1 MALLGDL
8 TSRDAILQAIA
19 EFDRIGRDQFL
30 LKYGFKPARSYFLN
44 YSGRT
49 YDSKAIAGAAYGYQ
63 FPDRG
68 PLAPK
73 DFSGGDATVRPK
85 LESLGFQFSDGSEP
99 EASELT
105 SDCLTEGAIYPR
117 EDLIQ
122 MFGIVDSTVNTGVF
136 RPKGSRSL
144 WLFVTRDKTSDRTQY
159 KDHLEGDLLHWEGQ
173 TSGRTDTKI
182 IEHEANG
189 YELLVFYRESK
200 RQHPK
205 AGFRF
210 EGQFRY
216 LSHRPGKPSEFLLQ
230 KVRGAQIEFEAAS
243 EAETFDPSNIEDG
256 RRKVLAAVSQRQ
268 GQSKFRRELMRA
280 YEGKCAVTGCS
291 IEPLLEAAHIHP
303 YLGPQTNH
311 VTNGLLLR
319 ADIHTLFD
327 LGLLAVDFEHR
338 VVGAEILLESDY
350 AALIGKPLGLPASAA
365 DRPSDKALEWHRE
378 HRYAVR

>member
-1 MALLGDL
+1 MSKLNDL
-8 TSRDAILQAIA
+8 TSRDAVLKAMD
-19 EFDRIGRDQFL
+19 EFDRLGRTEFL
-30 LKYGFKPARSYFLN
+30 VKYGFRPARSYFVVHDGK
-44 YSGRT
+44 S
-49 YDSKAIAGAAYGYQ
+49 YDSKAIVGAAYGFQ
-63 FPDRG
+63 FPSQG
-68 PLAPK
+68 PLSAN

-85 LESLGFQFSDGSEP
+85 LEGLGFEFAGGAEP
-99 EASELT
+99 EAGEFT
-105 SDCLTEGAIYPR
+105 SDRLTEGEIYPR
-117 EDLIQ
+117 EDLIE

-159 KDHLEGDLLHWEGQ
+159 KDHLDGDLLHWEGQ
-173 TSGRTDTKI
+173 TSGRTDSKI
-182 IEHEANG
+182 VDHEANG
-189 YELLVFYRESK
+189 DELLVFYRDSK

-216 LSHRPGKPSEFLLQ
+216 LSHKPGNPSEFLLQ
-230 KVRGAQIEFEAAS
+230 RVREYLESEPAP
-243 EAETFDPSNIEDG
+243 EAETFDPTGIEDG
-256 RRKVLAAVSQRQ
+256 RSKVLAAVSRRQ

-280 YEGKCAVTGCS
+280 YEGKCAVTGCA

-303 YLGPQTNH
+303 YLGPHTNH

-327 LGLLAVDFEHR
+327 LGLLAVDAEHR
-338 VVGAEILLESDY
+338 VIGAEILLGSDY
-350 AALIGKPLGLPASAA
+350 AMLIGQPLGLPSKAS
-365 DRPSDKALEWHRE
+365 DRPSGKALEWHRE